1 MLSQEQKDSINAALG
16 ITADELAK
24 AISDEQEVKLE
35 LPQGRFI
42 TKENEDKMLDA
53 HGKRRYDAGTS
64 KTLKEVFEGKD
75 KETFL
80 NEFKT
85 SILKDAKLE
94 PNEKLDQATKT
105 INALKESLTA
115 KEQEVLRIQNE
126 SENTKKRANAL
137 STLPTLREDLGIKK
151 TEALDIILSSIEQ
164 KEDGIYKNG
173 QLVVNEHQEAVGLND
188 FLNQE
193 VNSRGWVKKTIQ
205 GHGGKEGKQTGAA
218 PKSYSDFQKHCESKG
233 WNEGGHD
240 AKQYLKSV
248 MAKNPD
254 FDMDN

>member
-164 KEDGIYKNG
+164 KEDGI
-173 QLVVNEHQEAVGLND
+173 
-188 FLNQE
+188 
-193 VNSRGWVKKTIQ
+193 
-205 GHGGKEGKQTGAA
+205 
-218 PKSYSDFQKHCESKG
+218 
-233 WNEGGHD
+233 
-240 AKQYLKSV
+240 
-248 MAKNPD
+248 
-254 FDMDN
+254 

>member
-1 MLSQEQKDSINAALG
+1 MLSQETLDTVAVITG
-16 ITADELAK
+16 IKADELAQ

-35 LPQGRFI
+35 LPKGKFL
-42 TKENEDKMLDA
+42 TPENEAKLLDN
-53 HGKRRYDAGTS
+53 HGKRKYDEGKS
-64 KTLKEVFEGKD
+64 KTLKEIFDGKD
-75 KETFL
+75 KDTFL

-94 PNEKLDQATKT
+94 PNEKLTQAEKT
-105 INALKESLTA
+105 INALKENLTA
-115 KEQEVLRIQNE
+115 KEEEVLRIKNE
-126 SENTKKRANAL
+126 SENTKKRAQAL

-173 QLVVNEHQEAVGLND
+173 QLVVNEHHEAVSLND
-188 FLNQE
+188 FLSQE
-193 VNSRGWVKKTIQ
+193 VNSRGWVKKQIQ

-218 PKSYSDFQKHCESKG
+218 PKSYSDFQKICESKG
-233 WNEGGHD
+233 WNEGSHE

-248 MAKNPD
+248 MVKNPD